1 MMNKKVIFLGTPE
14 IAKVLLEELYKLD
27 VQLLAVYCQ
36 PDREL
41 DRNKNIVYSPVKQFC
56 VKNNIQCFQPENI
69 NNSYEQILQLNPDII
84 ITCAYGQFISE
95 KILNIPKY
103 KCVNFHA
110 SLLPKLRGGAPIHWA
125 IINGEKK
132 TGITLMYMEKKMDA
146 GNIIKQYEVNIDQ
159 NDTYSSLY
167 KKLSDLIV
175 NIVKNDLMM
184 LFNENLFSIEQ
195 NEEEATF
202 GLNIKKEETMID
214 FNKNDTDIYN
224 LIRGLNDKPVAKM
237 LFEGEII
244 KVFES
249 KLTSWISTKA
259 PGTIINID
267 KSGLLISTKKNDIL
281 ITKIQLPSKRPLDI
295 SQIINGKH
303 NFLVGKI
310 IK

>member
-132 TGITLMYMEKKMDA
+132 TGITLMYMQKKMDA

>member
-132 TGITLMYMEKKMDA
+132 TGITLMYMQKKMDA
-146 GNIIKQYEVNIDQ
+146 GNIIKQYKVNIDQ

>member
-1 MMNKKVIFLGTPE
+1 
-14 IAKVLLEELYKLD
+14 
-27 VQLLAVYCQ
+27 
-36 PDREL
+36 
-41 DRNKNIVYSPVKQFC
+41 
-56 VKNNIQCFQPENI
+56 
-69 NNSYEQILQLNPDII
+69 
-84 ITCAYGQFISE
+84 
-95 KILNIPKY
+95 
-103 KCVNFHA
+103 
-110 SLLPKLRGGAPIHWA
+110 
-125 IINGEKK
+125 
-132 TGITLMYMEKKMDA
+132 MDA

-214 FNKNDTDIYN
+214 FNKNDIDIYN

-267 KSGLLISTKKNDIL
+267 KSGLLIATKKNDIL
-281 ITKIQLPSKRPLDI
+281 ITKIQLPSKKPLDI
-295 SQIINGKH
+295 NQIINGKH